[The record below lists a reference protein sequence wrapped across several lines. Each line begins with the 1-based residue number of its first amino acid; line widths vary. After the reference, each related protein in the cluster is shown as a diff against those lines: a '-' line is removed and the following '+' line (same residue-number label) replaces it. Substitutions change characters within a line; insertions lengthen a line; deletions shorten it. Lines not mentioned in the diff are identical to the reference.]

1 MPDSTKI
8 SVFNMLQVP
17 FAISTEEGEQLFSL
31 IEQELRKSNNVTLD
45 FSNINIIVSTFLNAS
60 IGQLYGKYD
69 SDFIK
74 EHLTVENMSS
84 EDLAV
89 LKKVTDRAKEYF
101 SDKNNLEDFFKKH
114 FPNA

>member
-1 MPDSTKI
+1 LT
-8 SVFNMLQVP
+8 
-17 FAISTEEGEQLFSL
+17 ISTEEGEQLFSL